1 MQQKDLSGR
10 LARWSIKFQGFS
22 FSITRYKATQTVV
35 ANTSSRVNESEV
47 NEFDN
52 LGPII
57 DWTAKE
63 FLSFQYTDL
72 IENIRNNQERLPDLK
87 VVDKF
92 VYKRTEIA
100 TGDSKQE
107 QESWKLWIPND
118 LVPHFVYRAH
128 DAPNASHCGMGKLV
142 EKLWRYL
149 FWPRW
154 VTEIRDYVRK
164 CSVCLATKSSNTVLR
179 PPMGKPM
186 ES

>member
-1 MQQKDLSGR
+1 
-10 LARWSIKFQGFS
+10 
-22 FSITRYKATQTVV
+22 
-35 ANTSSRVNESEV
+35 
-47 NEFDN
+47 
-52 LGPII
+52 
-57 DWTAKE
+57 
-63 FLSFQYTDL
+63 
-72 IENIRNNQERLPDLK
+72 
-87 VVDKF
+87 VDKF

-179 PPMGKPM
+179 PPMGKPI
-186 ES
+186 ESQRPFQNLYVDLLGPYFRSKAGNIGFLIIVDHNTKFQFLHPLKKFTSNKICDFLQNQVFYLRSSRSNLIMVRSFVLACSKPF